1 MLQAKN
7 YLWKNL
13 YQDSIQRN
21 DILFGKANS
30 NIFQRYQSGLEMG
43 NGKFDRML
51 DGRFSGRFNVVRR
64 EDGALRY
71 NESCDALENSQ
82 KCEDRCFNEAEECYL
97 SCENQEK

>member
-1 MLQAKN
+1 MKVSFYFQ
-7 YLWKNL
+7 
-13 YQDSIQRN
+13 
-21 DILFGKANS
+21 LFVGGMASMNEE
-30 NIFQRYQSGLEMG
+30 IG

>member
-1 MLQAKN
+1 MKVSF
-7 YLWKNL
+7 Y
-13 YQDSIQRN
+13 YQ
-21 DILFGKANS
+21 LFVGGMASMNEE
-30 NIFQRYQSGLEMG
+30 IG

>member
-1 MLQAKN
+1 MKVSF
-7 YLWKNL
+7 Y
-13 YQDSIQRN
+13 YQ
-21 DILFGKANS
+21 LFVGGMASMNEE
-30 NIFQRYQSGLEMG
+30 IG

-51 DGRFSGRFNVVRR
+51 DGGFSGGFNVVRR